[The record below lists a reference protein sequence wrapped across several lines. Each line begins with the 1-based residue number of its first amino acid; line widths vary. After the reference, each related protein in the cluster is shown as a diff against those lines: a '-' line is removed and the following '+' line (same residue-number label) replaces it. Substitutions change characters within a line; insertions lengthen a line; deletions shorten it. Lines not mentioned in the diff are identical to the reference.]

1 VAEPFSK
8 WKGTSA
14 RQKIYGKFLWI
25 KLPIVTSQTMQCDV
39 INFVNMFKQFYA
51 MFYKPSTTLRSIY
64 LRYTGL
70 ST

>member
-1 VAEPFSK
+1 
-8 WKGTSA
+8 
-14 RQKIYGKFLWI
+14 
-25 KLPIVTSQTMQCDV
+25 MQCDV